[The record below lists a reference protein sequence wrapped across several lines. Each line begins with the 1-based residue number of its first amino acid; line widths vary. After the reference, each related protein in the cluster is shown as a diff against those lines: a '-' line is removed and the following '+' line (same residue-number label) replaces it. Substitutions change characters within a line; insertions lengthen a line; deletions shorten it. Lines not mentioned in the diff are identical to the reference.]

1 MSKPSPDRRRR
12 QPPPPENADGAATLR
27 ETLEKILREASRRFE
42 GKSCERCL
50 KIEALAT
57 AALKMTSPS
66 HDETNEIN
74 IRELDKLLGRKRGQ

>member
-1 MSKPSPDRRRR
+1 MTKPSPDRRRR
-12 QPPPPENADGAATLR
+12 QPPPRESADVVALR

-57 AALKMTSPS
+57 AALKLQP

-74 IRELDKLLGRKRGQ
+74 IRDLEKLLDRK